1 MLRILQHLM
10 LTTLLLG
17 FLAVVTPVN
26 AATSNAA
33 ASATTNAPAA
43 APSELVVPRSH
54 FGSVL
59 DGGKDPFYPGSAR
72 FQRVIPVAP
81 PDQDQVAPVTP
92 DVQINGFSGNAAR
105 PLVIINNVTFGE
117 GDTQMV
123 TTTAGRAQ
131 VRCLEIRRQEQTVQ
145 IEING
150 QRRELKF
157 LDRK

>member
-1 MLRILQHLM
+1 MLRILHQL
-10 LTTLLLG
+10 LFTILLLG
-17 FLAVVTPVN
+17 FLALVTPVH

-33 ASATTNAPAA
+33 AGATTNAPTT
-43 APSELVVPRSH
+43 APAELVVPRSH

-72 FQRVIPVAP
+72 FQRVIPVTP
-81 PDQDQVAPVTP
+81 TNQVATVAPE
-92 DVQINGFSGNAAR
+92 VQINGFSGNAAR

-117 GDTQMV
+117 GDEQMV
-123 TTTAGRAQ
+123 TTAAGRAQ
-131 VRCLEIRRQEQTVQ
+131 VRCLEIRSQEQTVR

>member
-1 MLRILQHLM
+1 MLRIPQPLM

-17 FLAVVTPVN
+17 FLTVVAPVH

-33 ASATTNAPAA
+33 ASAKTNAPSA
-43 APSELVVPRSH
+43 APAELVVPRSH

-81 PDQDQVAPVTP
+81 TNQVVTAAPE
-92 DVQINGFSGNAAR
+92 VQINGFSGNAAR

-123 TTTAGRAQ
+123 TTAAGRAQ
-131 VRCLEIRRQEQTVQ
+131 VRCLEIRSQEQTVR

-150 QRRELKF
+150 QSRELKF